1 MLWKGCY
8 NLKLLAGLN
17 SPYGTQNNDIYIMI
31 FSFVRPRGIPC
42 FPLET
47 MLLAMNRTRLDYLSL
62 DVEGLEMEVIR
73 TIPFDRIDIRVI
85 SVEHKHVPGGK
96 EALRKYIEKQ
106 V

>member
-1 MLWKGCY
+1 
-8 NLKLLAGLN
+8 
-17 SPYGTQNNDIYIMI
+17 
-31 FSFVRPRGIPC
+31 
-42 FPLET
+42 
-47 MLLAMNRTRLDYLSL
+47 MNRTRLDYLSL

-96 EALRKYIEKQ
+96 ESLRKYIEKQ